1 MVQICLFIFG
11 GIMKIADYNNEKA
24 ILLELGK
31 RIQQYRISLNITQA
45 ELAQRCGL
53 SLKTIARTEMG
64 YDTKLSNL
72 IKILNEIDILENLDI
87 LIPEPQPDY
96 KAMFEEK
103 ATRKRARPDKKKT
116 DSTWVWGEDKETDE
130 S

>member
-1 MVQICLFIFG
+1 
-11 GIMKIADYNNEKA
+11 MKISNYNDEKS
-24 ILLELGK
+24 ILVELGN
-31 RIQQYRISLNITQA
+31 RIQQYRISLNITQS

-72 IKILNEIDILENLDI
+72 IKIMNEIGLIENLDI
-87 LIPEPQPDY
+87 LIPVPQPDY

-103 ATRKRARPDKKKT
+103 PTRKRARPDKKKA
-116 DSTWVWGEDKETDE
+116 DDAWIWGEDKEEDE
-130 S
+130 G

>member
-1 MVQICLFIFG
+1 
-11 GIMKIADYNNEKA
+11 MKISNYNDEKS
-24 ILLELGK
+24 ILVELGN
-31 RIQQYRISLNITQA
+31 RIQQYRVSFNITQL

-72 IKILNEIDILENLDI
+72 IKILYEIGLSENLDI

-96 KAMFEEK
+96 KALFEEK
-103 ATRKRARPDKKKT
+103 TIRKRARPDKKKT
-116 DSTWVWGEDKETDE
+116 DNVWVWGEDKEDE
-130 S
+130 

>member
-1 MVQICLFIFG
+1 
-11 GIMKIADYNNEKA
+11 MKISKYSDEKS
-24 ILLELGK
+24 ILSELGS
-31 RIQQYRISLNITQA
+31 RIQQYRISLNITQS

-72 IKILNEIDILENLDI
+72 IKILNEIGLSENLDV

-103 ATRKRARPDKKKT
+103 AVRKRARPDKKKT
-116 DSTWVWGEDKETDE
+116 DAWVWGEDKEDE
-130 S
+130 

>member
-1 MVQICLFIFG
+1 
-11 GIMKIADYNNEKA
+11 MKISNYNDEKS
-24 ILLELGK
+24 ILAELGS
-31 RIQQYRISLNITQA
+31 RIQQFRVSLNITQS

-72 IKILNEIDILENLDI
+72 IKILNEIGLSENLEI

-96 KAMFEEK
+96 KALFEEK
-103 ATRKRARPDKKKT
+103 TIRKRARPDKKKT
-116 DSTWVWGEDKETDE
+116 DNAWVWGEDKEDE
-130 S
+130 

>member
-1 MVQICLFIFG
+1 
-11 GIMKIADYNNEKA
+11 MKISNFYDEKSVLA
-24 ILLELGK
+24 EIGN
-31 RIQQYRISLNITQA
+31 RIQQYRISLNITQS

-72 IKILNEIDILENLDI
+72 IKILNEIGLSENLDV

-96 KAMFEEK
+96 KALFEEK
-103 ATRKRARPDKKKT
+103 TIRKRARPDKKKT
-116 DSTWVWGEDKETDE
+116 DNAWVWGEDKEDD
-130 S
+130 

>member
-1 MVQICLFIFG
+1 
-11 GIMKIADYNNEKA
+11 MKISNYNNEKA

-53 SLKTIARTEMG
+53 STKTIARTEMG

-72 IKILNEIDILENLDI
+72 IKILNEIGILENLDI

-103 ATRKRARPDKKKT
+103 ATRKRARPDKKKAT
-116 DSTWVWGEDKETDE
+116 NTWVWEEDKEDDE
-130 S
+130 D

>member
-1 MVQICLFIFG
+1 MTCYYG
-11 GIMKIADYNNEKA
+11 GSMKISNYNDEKS
-24 ILLELGK
+24 ILVELGS
-31 RIQQYRISLNITQA
+31 RIQQYRVSLNITQS

-72 IKILNEIDILENLDI
+72 IKILNEIGLSENLDV

-96 KAMFEEK
+96 KALFEER
-103 ATRKRARPDKKKT
+103 TIRKRARPDKKET
-116 DSTWVWGEDKETDE
+116 DNAWVWGEDKEYD
-130 S
+130 

>member
-1 MVQICLFIFG
+1 
-11 GIMKIADYNNEKA
+11 MKISNYNDEKS
-24 ILLELGK
+24 ILAELGN
-31 RIQQYRISLNITQA
+31 RIQQYRIAMNITQS

-72 IKILNEIDILENLDI
+72 IKILNEIGLSENIDI

-96 KAMFEEK
+96 KALFEEK
-103 ATRKRARPDKKKT
+103 TIRKRARPDKKKT
-116 DSTWVWGEDKETDE
+116 DSAWVWGEDKEDD
-130 S
+130 

>member
-1 MVQICLFIFG
+1 
-11 GIMKIADYNNEKA
+11 MKISKYSDEKA
-24 ILLELGK
+24 ILAELGS
-31 RIQQYRISLNITQA
+31 RIRQHRISLNITQS

-53 SLKTIARTEMG
+53 SLKTIARTETG

-72 IKILNEIDILENLDI
+72 IKVLNGVGLSENLEI

-103 ATRKRARPDKKKT
+103 TARKRARPDKNKT
-116 DSTWVWGEDKETDE
+116 GDSWVWGEDREDE
-130 S
+130 EN